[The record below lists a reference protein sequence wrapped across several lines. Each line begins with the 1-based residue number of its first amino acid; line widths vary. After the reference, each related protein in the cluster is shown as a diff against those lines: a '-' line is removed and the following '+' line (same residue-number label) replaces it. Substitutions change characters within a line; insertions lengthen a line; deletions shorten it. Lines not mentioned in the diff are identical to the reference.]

1 MKKKS
6 KLFIFIFERVSSSF
20 CLHITLCRYIHI
32 FLCSVTELPAKAPV
46 YGTLFGLLNVTSHEL
61 VGKLMY
67 EVNDL
72 LKQGVA
78 ESDWFRLK
86 QLLRFY
92 GELVNANVILPT
104 SYCNLVSTF
113 LSALDESDR
122 QRVSVSL
129 FTYLFISV

>member
-1 MKKKS
+1 
-6 KLFIFIFERVSSSF
+6 
-20 CLHITLCRYIHI
+20 
-32 FLCSVTELPAKAPV
+32 
-46 YGTLFGLLNVTSHEL
+46 
-61 VGKLMY
+61 MY

-78 ESDWFRLK
+78 ESDWFKLK

-129 FTYLFISV
+129 YTYLFIPVWMDIFKDKRVSKV